1 MSTQKLSDLDE
12 LVLSVREPESRRLL
26 DEAVNAYKGG
36 AFRSAIIS
44 TWIAVAYDITIK
56 IRELAGRGEANAT
69 AFVDELAK
77 VIAAKNVRR
86 LQEIE
91 NGLLESAQTTFS
103 FLLSHEATDLQRLFD
118 DRNLCAHPAFV
129 SDDALFTPSP
139 ELVRAHIAH
148 SVKHLLAHPPVQ
160 GRSVLQRLWRDLLG
174 TGFPSDPARV
184 ETVMRENYLHR
195 TKDSV
200 VVTVAKGLLLTPLR
214 TEREKFKGRERLV
227 ALAFASVGR
236 IRPDLFEREIPPFV
250 KKTADEAAEPEFLE
264 LLRFVAAD
272 SRCWEWM
279 GASAQIRLTEMLTKN
294 SLPVLLSVGCFDAF
308 HVPDVARVLMPR
320 FSSLD
325 SEQKFNIMSENPGPQ
340 FVSDAIKLYSDSSS
354 FRTAEL
360 RGEKLILTHA
370 KFFTAG
376 HMIETLDGAIENKY
390 NQILAAAGSSEILC
404 KLFDARIDLLPATSE
419 AWGSLHQT
427 LVEKTME
434 TDYEYPKLTE
444 KLLANGVIS

>member
-1 MSTQKLSDLDE
+1 MSTPKLSDLDE

-56 IRELAGRGEANAT
+56 IRELAGRGESNAT
-69 AFVDELAK
+69 AFVDELTKA
-77 VIAAKNVRR
+77 IAAKNVRR

-91 NGLLESAQTTFS
+91 NGLLDSAQNSFS

-118 DRNLCAHPAFV
+118 DRSLCAHPAFV
-129 SDDALFTPSP
+129 SDDALFAPSP

-148 SVKHLLAHPPVQ
+148 SVGHLLAHPPVQ

-214 TEREKFKGRERLV
+214 TEREKFRGRERLI

-236 IRPDLFEREIPPFV
+236 IRPDLFEREIPSFV

-264 LLRFVAAD
+264 LLRFVAAE

-279 GASAQIRLTEMLTKN
+279 GESARIRLTEMLTKN
-294 SLPVLLSVGCFDAF
+294 SLSVGCFDAF
-308 HVPDVARVLMPR
+308 PVPDVARVLMPR
-320 FSSLD
+320 FSCLD
-325 SEQKFNIMSENPGPQ
+325 SEQKFNIMSENPGPH
-340 FVSDAIKLYSDSSS
+340 FVPDAIKLYSDSTS

-360 RGEKLILTHA
+360 RGEKLVLTHA
-370 KFFTAG
+370 KFFTAT
-376 HMIETLDGAIENKY
+376 HLIETLDGAIANKY
-390 NQILAAAGSSEILC
+390 NQILSAAGSSEILC
-404 KLFDARIDLLPATSE
+404 RLFDARIDLLPATRE
-419 AWGSLHQT
+419 AWGRLHQT
-427 LVEKTME
+427 LVEKIMQ
-434 TDYEYPKLTE
+434 TDYDYPRLTE
-444 KLLANGVIS
+444 KLATNGVISR